1 MAPPNALSCAL
12 FLVLAFSIAGLIQA
26 RWLGSQWSRRFDW
39 PLDAGLRIRRRR
51 LLGANKTARGF
62 VAMVPA
68 SALAFP
74 LVAAVMTA
82 PPWPLSAAQYF
93 ALGAAAGFGFM
104 AGELPNSFIKRQF
117 DIPPGQAPS
126 NAVGRVVSALID
138 RLDSVVGMA
147 LLLAWLVPVPVLTWL
162 VVIVIGPVLHGLF
175 SVLVF
180 RWGGKARAA

>member
-12 FLVLAFSIAGLIQA
+12 FLVLAFSFAGLIQA
-26 RWLGSQWSRRFDW
+26 RWLGSRWSRRFDW
-39 PLDAGLRIRRRR
+39 PLDAGLRFRNRR
-51 LLGANKTARGF
+51 LFGDNKTARGF
-62 VAMVPA
+62 IAMVPA
-68 SALAFP
+68 SALGFA
-74 LVAAVMTA
+74 LVAAVMTT
-82 PPWPLSAAQYF
+82 PSWPLSLAQYL

-117 DIPPGQAPS
+117 DIAPGQAPS
-126 NAVGRVVSALID
+126 NPVGHVLSALID

-147 LLLAWLVPVPVLTWL
+147 LVLGWLVPVPVSTWL
-162 VVIVIGPVLHGLF
+162 IVIVVGPVLHGLF